1 MVRACFRCRIRQAEI
16 KEGAIFMKIVVLKS
30 SGNTHG
36 SGFVS
41 SETGVETGTASV
53 DCVSVESVS
62 VNASE
67 TVGAMMT

>member
-1 MVRACFRCRIRQAEI
+1 
-16 KEGAIFMKIVVLKS
+16 MKIVVLKS

-41 SETGVETGTASV
+41 RETGVETGTASV

-62 VNASE
+62 VIASE